1 VSPAEVEDY
10 RTRTQAFEDVGAW
23 SVGQVNL
30 NGDGDPVRVG
40 RAEVTPALFSVLG
53 VPPALGRDFA
63 AEDATPTG
71 GGVAILGYPLW
82 QGRYAGDPAVVGR
95 SIILNG
101 RAATVIGV
109 MPRDFRL
116 PTDYVQDAEEPTA
129 LWTPL
134 LLDINVRGIH
144 GLHAAGRLKPGVT
157 MVQANAEL
165 AALAETLSKEGLYPP
180 TMEFTAFAVSATDEA
195 LSTVRQALW
204 LVFGAVGCLL
214 LIACANVA
222 NLLLV
227 RAEARTRELAVRSAL
242 GADRFRL
249 VRQLVAE
256 GVWLAGLA
264 ATLGLAVAFGALRLL
279 GTNGL
284 SGVPRAGDI
293 SIDLPVLLFS
303 MAVTAAT
310 LLLFSL
316 APALRA
322 ARVDLTE
329 SLKDGAQGATTSGG
343 RLRLRNVLVVA
354 ETAMAVVLLVGALL
368 MTRSLYELQRIDL
381 GFDPSNTLTMRL
393 ALPASS
399 YDTPEKVV
407 GFYQRLLDDVRA
419 TPGVTV
425 AGLIRLL
432 PLAAPI
438 GDWGLQVEGY
448 IPPPGLNSPGDWQV
462 ASDGALDA
470 LGERLI
476 AGRDLTPADTI
487 GGQDVALINAA
498 MAARY
503 WPDRDPLGGRFR
515 MGNQEQRP
523 MITVV
528 GVVANVTHNGITAEV
543 KPKFYRP
550 VGQFHRSSGNP
561 ARNMTLVVRTAGDP
575 MALARP
581 IRDRIRHIDSD
592 LPVAAIRTMDD
603 VVGTSVATPRLTGRV
618 LGLFAGLALLLA
630 GIGIYSVLSYVVN
643 LRRQEIGIR
652 LAIGAEPSR
661 VRGSIL
667 AGGLRLTGTGI
678 AVGLVLAAL
687 VTPFLQPLLHDVK
700 PTDLLTFAIVASV
713 LLVVSIVAAVVPAW
727 RASRVDS
734 LSALRT

>member
-1 VSPAEVEDY
+1 
-10 RTRTQAFEDVGAW
+10 
-23 SVGQVNL
+23 
-30 NGDGDPVRVG
+30 
-40 RAEVTPALFSVLG
+40 
-53 VPPALGRDFA
+53 
-63 AEDATPTG
+63 
-71 GGVAILGYPLW
+71 
-82 QGRYAGDPAVVGR
+82 
-95 SIILNG
+95 
-101 RAATVIGV
+101 
-109 MPRDFRL
+109 
-116 PTDYVQDAEEPTA
+116 
-129 LWTPL
+129 
-134 LLDINVRGIH
+134 
-144 GLHAAGRLKPGVT
+144 
-157 MVQANAEL
+157 
-165 AALAETLSKEGLYPP
+165 
-180 TMEFTAFAVSATDEA
+180 
-195 LSTVRQALW
+195 
-204 LVFGAVGCLL
+204 
-214 LIACANVA
+214 
-222 NLLLV
+222 
-227 RAEARTRELAVRSAL
+227 
-242 GADRFRL
+242 
-249 VRQLVAE
+249 
-256 GVWLAGLA
+256 
-264 ATLGLAVAFGALRLL
+264 
-279 GTNGL
+279 
-284 SGVPRAGDI
+284 
-293 SIDLPVLLFS
+293 
-303 MAVTAAT
+303 
-310 LLLFSL
+310 
-316 APALRA
+316 
-322 ARVDLTE
+322 
-329 SLKDGAQGATTSGG
+329 
-343 RLRLRNVLVVA
+343 
-354 ETAMAVVLLVGALL
+354 
-368 MTRSLYELQRIDL
+368 
-381 GFDPSNTLTMRL
+381 MRL

-678 AVGLVLAAL
+678 AVGLGLAAL

-727 RASRVDS
+727 RASRVDP